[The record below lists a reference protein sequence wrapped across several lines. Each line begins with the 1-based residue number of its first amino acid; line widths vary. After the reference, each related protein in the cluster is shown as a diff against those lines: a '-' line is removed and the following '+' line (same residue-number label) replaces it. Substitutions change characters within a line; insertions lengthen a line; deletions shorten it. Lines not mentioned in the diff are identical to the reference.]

1 MAVPDIGEE
10 PVFLEDVGLDAP
22 NVRRRRGRPVK
33 TFRQWIHNEPK
44 EKWCLLFDKGGVK
57 HGTMTT
63 NFAEV
68 YSAILRGARVLPLV
82 GIIEFFLYCTMKYFL
97 DRATA
102 AHAAMQDCQK
112 VYSTWMTEYLTKKQ
126 KAALAHRAYPQP
138 VRRDPGEEVQWKYQI
153 SCQSKSQKV
162 NGEITIKNNYW
173 ESDILMLLPE
183 ATAATLLLLTCDCC
197 MP

>member
-112 VYSTWMTEYLTKKQ
+112 VYSTWMT
-126 KAALAHRAYPQP
+126 
-138 VRRDPGEEVQWKYQI
+138 
-153 SCQSKSQKV
+153 
-162 NGEITIKNNYW
+162 
-173 ESDILMLLPE
+173 
-183 ATAATLLLLTCDCC
+183 
-197 MP
+197 